1 MSNTKGKVFVAMALF
16 GTTGFFLRYV
26 QMPIATAALICCLLG
41 IVAVL
46 GLMKLTKRKLRWRH
60 IKEYLPMTVLS
71 GVALGGSWLLLFGAQ
86 KSSDSTVST
95 VYYYLAPMALALL
108 TPLLGEKYR
117 KKKLWVCALC
127 LGALVLAT
135 GFWKKGF
142 VWDFRFLL
150 ALGAGALYCGVIVI
164 NKRLEDISSY
174 DKTVIQLA
182 TVAVMLLPYCL
193 FTGGFAITGIGG
205 AEFVALAIL
214 GVAHAG
220 LGCRMYFDGVVR
232 LPLQSIAIY
241 NFINP
246 AVTIFATAFV
256 SKENL
261 NAEAVLG
268 VVLILGGIMISE
280 LSKENFGRLF
290 QKKG

>member
-1 MSNTKGKVFVAMALF
+1 MSNTKGKVFVAMAIF

-26 QMPIATAALICCLLG
+26 HIPIATAALICCLLG

-46 GLMKLTKRKLRWRH
+46 ALMKLTKRKLRWRH
-60 IKEYLPMTVLS
+60 IKEPLPWVVLS
-71 GVALGGSWLLLFGAQ
+71 GVAMGASWLLLFGAQ
-86 KSSDSTVST
+86 KSSDGAIATL
-95 VYYYLAPMALALL
+95 YYYFAPMALALL

-117 KKKLWVCALC
+117 KKKLWICALC
-127 LGALVLAT
+127 LGGLVLTT

-150 ALGAGALYCGVIVI
+150 ALGAGVLHCAVIVL

-174 DKTVIQLA
+174 DKTVVQLA

-193 FTGGFAITGIGG
+193 FTGGFAITGIRGS
-205 AEFVALAIL
+205 EFAALAIL
-214 GVAHAG
+214 GVVHMG
-220 LGCRMYFDGVVR
+220 IGCRMYFDGVMH

-241 NFINP
+241 NYINP
-246 AVTIFATAFV
+246 AVAIFISAFMLNQ
-256 SKENL
+256 KL
-261 NAEAVLG
+261 NAEEVLG
-268 VVLILGGIMISE
+268 VVLILGGIIISE
-280 LSKENFGRLF
+280 LSKENLGRLF